1 MPTSTVDAPAHPSA
15 PPRDPLSALIRPAP
29 KPLRPRPQPQPRPR
43 PRPREKRSPRKVER
57 LARLGPEGR
66 LAAYRSGRLSRAE
79 CWDWARRFPDE
90 VPIVNGEL
98 DWVARGLADLD

>member
-1 MPTSTVDAPAHPSA
+1 MPTPTADAPARSGA
-15 PPRDPLSALIRPAP
+15 LTKDPLSALIRPAP
-29 KPLRPRPQPQPRPR
+29 RPLPPQPQPQPRPR
-43 PRPREKRSPRKVER
+43 PRPREKRSPRRVER

-66 LAAYRSGRLSRAE
+66 LAAYRSGTLSRAE
-79 CWDWARRFPDE
+79 CWEWARRFPDE